1 MRAIVTGAG
10 GFAGGWLVRH
20 LTASGDEVRGVRH
33 DELDVRDA
41 EAVRALIAEV
51 QPDVLFH
58 LAGITSHAEAE
69 ADPERAAA
77 INVLATVSL
86 IEGLAGAAR
95 PARMVVPSSSEVY
108 RPPTPDELPLTEDSA
123 TGPNRVYGATKL
135 GQESLALA
143 VGRLRSVSVVVTRSF
158 NHIGPGQ
165 RQNFLLPSVVAQALN
180 SNEIVVGNLDVE
192 RDLTDVRDVVRAYRL
207 LAITDGVTGIYNV
220 CSGRSISVRE
230 VVDVVIDTAGS
241 SATVRVDPTRVR
253 TGEPKEI
260 RGSFERLRL
269 DTGWTPLIPI
279 GTTVSDTIAWMR
291 AQAT

>member
-20 LTASGDEVRGVRH
+20 LVASGDEVRGVRH

-41 EAVRALIAEV
+41 DAVRALIAEV
-51 QPDVLFH
+51 EPDVLFH

-69 ADPERAAA
+69 ADPDQAAA
-77 INVLATVSL
+77 INVLATVSI
-86 IEGLAGAAR
+86 IEGLAGAAKR
-95 PARMVVPSSSEVY
+95 ARMVVPSSSEVY
-108 RPPTPDELPLTEDSA
+108 RPPSPAELPLTEDSA

-143 VGRLRSVSVVVTRSF
+143 VGRLRSVSVVVARSF

-165 RQNFLLPSVVAQALN
+165 RENFLLPSVVAQALH

-207 LAITDGVTGIYNV
+207 LGTTDGVTGIYNV

-230 VVDVVIDTAGS
+230 VVETVIDAANS
-241 SATVRVDPTRVR
+241 NATVRVDSSRVR

-260 RGSFERLRL
+260 RGSYERLRS

-279 GTTVSDTIAWMR
+279 ATTVSDTIAWMR
-291 AQAT
+291 TQAT